1 MRRGERLLVGIAWGA
16 ATAVIAYALI
26 RVLERVVFPEPNPAM
41 ILWSERSNFAWRA
54 AIALYAG
61 GMGVF
66 GGWALAARAPA
77 SSARAL
83 PAAIAVAAAALAVQ
97 GAIWP

>member
-1 MRRGERLLVGIAWGA
+1 MRQGERLLVGLAWGA

-26 RVLERVVFPEPNPAM
+26 RVLDRAVFPEPNPAM
-41 ILWSERSNFAWRA
+41 LIWSERSSFLWRA

-61 GMGVF
+61 GLGVF
-66 GGWALAARAPA
+66 GGWALAGRAPA
-77 SSARAL
+77 ASARAL
-83 PAAIAVAAAALAVQ
+83 PAAITAAAAALAVQ